1 MKAEATRSENVV
13 VAVKPGGTGN
23 ITETH
28 VAWKFRKGLPYVP
41 SPVHYEGRL
50 YFVKDGGILTSL
62 DAKTG
67 EPAYVQERIAGA
79 PGGYYASLVAA
90 DGRIYVASLPGKL
103 TVIKSGGDKPEILR
117 QVDFGERILATPALV
132 DERLYVRTATK
143 LWAFGK

>member
-1 MKAEATRSENVV
+1 M
-13 VAVKPGGTGN
+13 
-23 ITETH
+23 
-28 VAWKFRKGLPYVP
+28 
-41 SPVHYEGRL
+41 
-50 YFVKDGGILTSL
+50 KDGGILTSL